1 MFVLALLQQKPIIIE
16 VGKPPEATPD
26 ISMDFVVGMFAMAG
40 IFLLAAL
47 IGSLVVAGSMLVY
60 KRRQQRAASSNET
73 SHTTLRI

>member
-16 VGKPPEATPD
+16 VGQPPEATPD
-26 ISMDFVVGMFAMAG
+26 ISIDFVVGMFAMAG

-60 KRRQQRAASSNET
+60 KRRQQKAASTNET

>member
-1 MFVLALLQQKPIIIE
+1 MFVLALLQQTPIIIE

-26 ISMDFVVGMFAMAG
+26 ISIDFVVGMFAMAG

-47 IGSLVVAGSMLVY
+47 IGSLVVAGSMLIY
-60 KRRQQRAASSNET
+60 KRRQQKAASSNET

>member
-1 MFVLALLQQKPIIIE
+1 MFVLALLQQTPIIIE

-26 ISMDFVVGMFAMAG
+26 ISIDFVVGMFAMAG

-60 KRRQQRAASSNET
+60 KRRQQKAASSNET